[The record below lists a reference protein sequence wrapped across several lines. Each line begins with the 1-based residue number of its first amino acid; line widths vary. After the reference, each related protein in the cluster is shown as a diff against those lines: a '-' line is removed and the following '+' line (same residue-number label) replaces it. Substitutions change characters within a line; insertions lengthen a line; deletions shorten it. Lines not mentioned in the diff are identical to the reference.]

1 MHTEVL
7 NISKNDCN
15 VCQVETCLTFD
26 PFVAH
31 LQERVK
37 TEKTLKSEFYK
48 YVLHK
53 FETDLCIDLEVN
65 PDYAEM
71 YRGTLELIYSI
82 LTPPIL
88 NEKEFFWALST
99 PVPEKIF
106 FSTEAFFEF
115 HSSHHSGLYAVNM
128 ADQDLFAQRQKRFI
142 YNLILERMYG
152 FSTILRNELLYSYVD
167 PDTKLTRYYNIFTN
181 PQFVNVISKGEL
193 PVLSFEAIEP
203 YLNDFEGIDVLER
216 ILPLSNFKFE
226 GFSVITLT
234 DVTLPHAMESIRNE
248 LVNHSSNE
256 TEQYEHI
263 INSLKTL
270 SEDPAIEFGL
280 MPFLT
285 VNNRPIFDTDECSQS
300 VLMSS
305 AKKYS
310 MAEETF
316 VAIADDYNKNPKPI
330 FFNVINDEK
339 TIKYPFL
346 KVLKQSGVK
355 SYGIFPVYYN
365 KKNVGI
371 LEVYAYKEIAFYE
384 KLLSKLQT
392 AMPLIAQLLQNSIDQ
407 FNDRIERVIKD
418 KFTSLQPSVQWKFN
432 EVAWEYLKSGNR
444 RRKSQEIET
453 VVFDNVYPLFGAIDI
468 RNSTIER
475 NTALQDDLK
484 AFLTLVMDTLTSLKK
499 HIHLRLIDNLV
510 FKCDEW
516 LQRVSGF
523 ITTNDELTLDGFV
536 RDELNPFLEH
546 FRQNYPDEKPVIDKY
561 FAALSEDTGL
571 SFANRRNLENSMQLI
586 NNSINHYL
594 EVAQDEVQ
602 ESYPCY
608 FEKFRTDGVEYDIYI
623 GQSIAPSRVF
633 DLLYLKNIRLWQL
646 RSMAEIARITNSL
659 IDQISHPLQTTQLIF
674 IHSNPIQISFRN
686 DERRFDV
693 EGAYNIRYEVVK
705 KRIDKVLIA
714 GTVERLTQPGK
725 IAMVYFNAN
734 EATEYQEYIK
744 YLQDSQILNNDLEY
758 LDLEELQGVT
768 GLKALRVG
776 VNYDFKS

>member
-1 MHTEVL
+1 
-7 NISKNDCN
+7 
-15 VCQVETCLTFD
+15 
-26 PFVAH
+26 
-31 LQERVK
+31 
-37 TEKTLKSEFYK
+37 
-48 YVLHK
+48 
-53 FETDLCIDLEVN
+53 
-65 PDYAEM
+65 
-71 YRGTLELIYSI
+71 
-82 LTPPIL
+82 
-88 NEKEFFWALST
+88 
-99 PVPEKIF
+99 
-106 FSTEAFFEF
+106 
-115 HSSHHSGLYAVNM
+115 
-128 ADQDLFAQRQKRFI
+128 
-142 YNLILERMYG
+142 
-152 FSTILRNELLYSYVD
+152 
-167 PDTKLTRYYNIFTN
+167 
-181 PQFVNVISKGEL
+181 
-193 PVLSFEAIEP
+193 
-203 YLNDFEGIDVLER
+203 
-216 ILPLSNFKFE
+216 
-226 GFSVITLT
+226 
-234 DVTLPHAMESIRNE
+234 
-248 LVNHSSNE
+248 
-256 TEQYEHI
+256 
-263 INSLKTL
+263 
-270 SEDPAIEFGL
+270 
-280 MPFLT
+280 
-285 VNNRPIFDTDECSQS
+285 
-300 VLMSS
+300 
-305 AKKYS
+305 
-310 MAEETF
+310 
-316 VAIADDYNKNPKPI
+316 
-330 FFNVINDEK
+330 
-339 TIKYPFL
+339 
-346 KVLKQSGVK
+346 
-355 SYGIFPVYYN
+355 
-365 KKNVGI
+365 VGI

-444 RRKSQEIET
+444 RRKNQEIET

-646 RSMAEIARITNSL
+646 RSMAEIARITKSL

-744 YLQDSQILNNDLEY
+744 YLQDSHILNNDLEY